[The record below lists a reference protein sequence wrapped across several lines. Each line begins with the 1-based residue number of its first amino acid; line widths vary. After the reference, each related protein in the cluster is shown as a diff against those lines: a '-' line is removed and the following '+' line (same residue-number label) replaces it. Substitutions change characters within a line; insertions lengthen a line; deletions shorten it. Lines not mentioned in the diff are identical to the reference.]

1 MIPLAGSGAATL
13 PFTVNSTGDSD
24 VFAAPAPA
32 RVSVE
37 VRDFHGNPKCLIT
50 LYDPAD
56 GTALDFATAEPSAD
70 TVVLDARGRTKA
82 YVGDTV
88 CGLLV
93 SPAQ

>member
-24 VFAAPAPA
+24 VFAAPA